1 MKSSGIQKMETKQT
15 TLSNSDE
22 WLIHPYLD
30 DQLSEEEKRAFEEK
44 ISSNL
49 ELRNKLHDYKYLKQ
63 LVPHAY
69 DTLNI
74 PEPAFSAK
82 KQYSNYRKASYWKP
96 IPIIAAGVTG
106 IFFGAIIG
114 VFGASQ
120 VWHNQVLTPTT
131 QFLPE
136 TTDAFSLNQNRSKFM
151 IHVDS
156 DDPIKH
162 MAAIEK
168 IMQIYS
174 ENESNELIEVDVIT
188 NYKGVYMYDINNP
201 YSSQLK
207 ALAEQYPSLNLYA
220 CQRSLYRARQSSS
233 PYLKIID
240 QVNSEKPAVDA
251 MAERMNSG
259 WKYIK
264 I

>member
-1 MKSSGIQKMETKQT
+1 MKSSGIQKMETKKT

-44 ISSNL
+44 ISSNH
-49 ELRNKLHDYKYLKQ
+49 ELQNKLHDYKYLKQ

-69 DTLNI
+69 DKLNI
-74 PEPAFSAK
+74 PEPDFSAK
-82 KQYSNYRKASYWKP
+82 KQYSSHRKTCSWKP
-96 IPIIAAGVTG
+96 MPMIAAGLIGV
-106 IFFGAIIG
+106 FFGVIG
-114 VFGASQ
+114 VFGANQ
-120 VWHNQVLTPTT
+120 IWHNQALTPTT
-131 QFLPE
+131 QFLSE
-136 TTDAFSLNQNRSKFM
+136 TTSAFSLNQNRSKFM

-174 ENESNELIEVDVIT
+174 ENESNQLIEVDVIT

-201 YSSQLK
+201 YSSRLK
-207 ALAEQYPSLNLYA
+207 ILAEQYPTLNLYA